1 MITDIFVTVLRL
13 ITLLLLL
20 LYVAKTMKNNINRV
34 QKHVEGLVSVGEF
47 LQSCFSWRSKIRT
60 IVAFAVRYVTP
71 PSAARIKP
79 KKSRQF

>member
-13 ITLLLLL
+13 ITLLL